1 MPLQNRVDPWGVLF
15 ADDSRGAFM
24 GNRGGVLHDDQRR
37 IVRDQRS
44 RRWIICLTDFK
55 ERRREVMTPGL
66 YTELFFLD
74 EATALAAGHRPCFE
88 CRRPDAT
95 RFTDLWRRARGTPDA
110 PLDDLDRSLTDDRRQ
125 PRSRPGSGK
134 RAHRDRL
141 GDLPDGA
148 MVDLDGHAW
157 LVHAG
162 RLRRWTS
169 RGYDATAGLDPDR
182 SAWVLT
188 PHTTVQVL
196 RAGYRPALAE
206 SATDAS
212 AR

>member
-24 GNRGGVLHDDQRR
+24 GNRGGALHDDQRR
-37 IVRDQRS
+37 IVRDQSS
-44 RRWIICLTDFK
+44 RRWIICVTDFK
-55 ERRREVMTPGL
+55 GRRRELMTPGL

-88 CRRPDAT
+88 CRRLDAT
-95 RFTDLWRRARGTPDA
+95 RFADLWRHVRGTSDA
-110 PLDDLDRSLTDDRRQ
+110 RLDDLDRCLADERRL
-125 PRSRPGSGK
+125 PRAPLGRGK

-148 MVDLDGHAW
+148 MVDLDDHAW
-157 LVHAG
+157 LVHEG
-162 RLRRWTS
+162 RLRRWSS
-169 RGYDATAGLDPDR
+169 RGYDATASLDPDR
-182 SAWVLT
+182 PAWVLT
-188 PHTTVQVL
+188 PRTTVHVL